1 MTTQPEALRVA
12 DEIQRRFPKN
22 GKEAAAELRR
32 LHEAHEWQYTMAGQR
47 LRRIEKLEASNQELL
62 ATLEWI
68 AALKTGGMIEARA
81 RAAIL
86 KATRGAA

>member
-1 MTTQPEALRVA
+1 MSGHAPGAFDDVRKSAKRLGETADKMLRLLERTKSPS
-12 DEIQRRFPKN
+12 D
-22 GKEAAAELRR
+22 
-32 LHEAHEWQYTMAGQR
+32 R
-47 LRRIEKLEASNQELL
+47 LRDAAPEML

-86 KATRGAA
+86 KATGGAA